1 MNKQDLI
8 AEHHAKSRVLLA
20 KADRDRDR
28 SWSMIQDHVGKL
40 KHAGL
45 TGKDIHSAISPL
57 LDMHERLL
65 QVAGH
70 PHENVRPMAAAL
82 VAAPLDGA
90 GWDNYNRQ
98 RRG

>member
-20 KADRDRDR
+20 KADKDRDR
-28 SWSMIQDHVGKL
+28 SWQMIQDHTTKL

-45 TGKDIHSAISPL
+45 TGREIHSAISPL

-65 QVAGH
+65 QVAGR
-70 PHENVRPMAAAL
+70 PHENVRPMAAAMI
-82 VAAPLDGA
+82 AAPLNKPDWA
-90 GWDNYNRQ
+90 
-98 RRG
+98 